1 MKISAFLPQKR
12 QFASLKK
19 RPALP
24 KIGGKSRKLPR
35 FVCARFAPK
44 ILTQSAA
51 PLFSDRQVKF
61 LSLMVTTKFYLDTRK
76 VLKGGQGYSLR
87 INITQNRKIASYP
100 LGISLTEKQWNA
112 QTEKVVGHP
121 EAMMYNKF
129 IAARKIEVDT
139 IILKLADE
147 GKLADMSA
155 VQIRDYIQSVINP
168 QDVKPAKPEEDQNTV
183 AKVFERFMAHKKN
196 PRTKEIYRTTYNRI
210 KAYLSEDAFKT
221 LKFEDI
227 DLEWLLDFD
236 EFMAITAP
244 SANAR
249 AINMRN
255 LRAVCNFAIDCE
267 ITTHY
272 PFRRFKIKQE
282 VTRKRNFD
290 VETLRR
296 IFNHQCAEEW
306 QQKYLDFFKLSFMLI
321 GINCVDLCGLTRING
336 DRIDYIRAKTH
347 KPYSIKVE
355 SEAREIIE
363 RYAGEGH
370 LLNFTDTYANYRHFY
385 NNLCIGLR
393 EIRDQLSLDELTSYW
408 ARHSW
413 ATIAASLDIPK
424 DTIAAGLG
432 HGGNTVTDIYI
443 EFDRRKVDE
452 ANRKVL
458 DWVLYGVHPN
468 APKKRGRPKRVQTRA
483 TL

>member
-1 MKISAFLPQKR
+1 
-12 QFASLKK
+12 
-19 RPALP
+19 
-24 KIGGKSRKLPR
+24 
-35 FVCARFAPK
+35 
-44 ILTQSAA
+44 
-51 PLFSDRQVKF
+51 
-61 LSLMVTTKFYLDTRK
+61 MVTTKFYLDTRK
-76 VLKGGQGYSLR
+76 VLKGGQGFSLR

-100 LGISLTEKQWNA
+100 LGITLTEKQWNA

-129 IAARKIEVDT
+129 IASRKVEVDT

-147 GKLADMSA
+147 GKLGDMTA
-155 VQIRDYIQSVINP
+155 VQIRDYIQSVLNP
-168 QDVKPAKPEEDQNTV
+168 KEEKAPKVVEEQNTV
-183 AKVFERFMAHKKN
+183 AKVFDRFIAHKKN

-210 KAYLSEDAFKT
+210 KAHLSEEVFKS

-227 DLEWLLDFD
+227 DLEWLMDFD
-236 EFMAITAP
+236 EFMALTAP

-267 ITTHY
+267 ITNHY

-296 IFNHQCAEEW
+296 IFNHPCAEEW
-306 QQKYLDFFKLSFMLI
+306 QQKYLDFFKLTFMLI
-321 GINCVDLCGLTRING
+321 GINCVDLCGLKRIVG
-336 DRIDYIRAKTH
+336 GRVDYIRAKTH
-347 KPYSIKVE
+347 KPYSVKVE
-355 SEAREIIE
+355 KEAREIIE
-363 RYAGEGH
+363 RYAGEEH
-370 LLNFTDTYANYRHFY
+370 LLNFTESYANYRHFY
-385 NNLCIGLR
+385 NNLCNGLR
-393 EIRDQLSLDELTSYW
+393 EIRDQLELEELTTYW

-424 DTIAAGLG
+424 ETIAAALG

-443 EFDRRKVDE
+443 EFDKRKVDE

-468 APKKRGRPKRVQTRA
+468 ALKKRGRPKKVSEPKKTTEA
-483 TL
+483 A

>member
-1 MKISAFLPQKR
+1 
-12 QFASLKK
+12 
-19 RPALP
+19 
-24 KIGGKSRKLPR
+24 
-35 FVCARFAPK
+35 
-44 ILTQSAA
+44 
-51 PLFSDRQVKF
+51 
-61 LSLMVTTKFYLDTRK
+61 MVTTKFYLDTRK
-76 VLKGGQGYSLR
+76 VLKGGQGFSLR
-87 INITQNRKIASYP
+87 INITHNRKIASYP
-100 LGISLTEKQWNA
+100 LGITLTEKQWNA

-129 IAARKIEVDT
+129 IASRKVEVDT

-147 GKLADMSA
+147 GKLGDMTA
-155 VQIRDYIQSVINP
+155 VQIRDYIQSVLNP
-168 QDVKPAKPEEDQNTV
+168 KEEKAPKVVEDQNTV
-183 AKVFERFMAHKKN
+183 AKVFDRFIAHKKN

-210 KAYLSEDAFKT
+210 KAHLSEEVFKS

-227 DLEWLLDFD
+227 DLEWLMDFD
-236 EFMAITAP
+236 EFMALTAP

-267 ITTHY
+267 ITNHY

-296 IFNHQCAEEW
+296 IFNHPCAEEW
-306 QQKYLDFFKLSFMLI
+306 QQKYLDFFKLTFMLI
-321 GINCVDLCGLTRING
+321 GINCVDLCGLKRIVG
-336 DRIDYIRAKTH
+336 GRVDYIRAKTH
-347 KPYSIKVE
+347 KPYSVKVE
-355 SEAREIIE
+355 KEAREIIE
-363 RYAGEGH
+363 RYAGEEH
-370 LLNFTDTYANYRHFY
+370 LLNFTESYANYRHFY
-385 NNLCIGLR
+385 NNLCNGLR
-393 EIRDQLSLDELTSYW
+393 EIRDQLELEELTTYW

-424 DTIAAGLG
+424 ETIAAALG

-443 EFDRRKVDE
+443 EFDKRKVDE

-468 APKKRGRPKRVQTRA
+468 ALKKRGRPKKVSEPKKTTEA
-483 TL
+483 A

>member
-1 MKISAFLPQKR
+1 
-12 QFASLKK
+12 
-19 RPALP
+19 
-24 KIGGKSRKLPR
+24 
-35 FVCARFAPK
+35 
-44 ILTQSAA
+44 
-51 PLFSDRQVKF
+51 
-61 LSLMVTTKFYLDTRK
+61 MVTTKFYLDTRK
-76 VLKGGQGYSLR
+76 VLKGGQGFSLR

-100 LGISLTEKQWNA
+100 LGITLTEKQWNA

-129 IAARKIEVDT
+129 IASRKVEVDT

-147 GKLADMSA
+147 GKLGDMTA
-155 VQIRDYIQSVINP
+155 VQIRDYIQSVLNP
-168 QDVKPAKPEEDQNTV
+168 KEEKAPKVVEDQNTV
-183 AKVFERFMAHKKN
+183 AKVFDRFIAHKKN

-210 KAYLSEDAFKT
+210 KAHLSEEVFKS

-227 DLEWLLDFD
+227 DLEWLMDFD
-236 EFMAITAP
+236 EFMALTAP

-267 ITTHY
+267 ITNQY

-296 IFNHQCAEEW
+296 IFNHPCAEEW
-306 QQKYLDFFKLSFMLI
+306 QQKYLDFFKLTFMLI
-321 GINCVDLCGLTRING
+321 GINCVDLCGLKRIVG
-336 DRIDYIRAKTH
+336 GRVDYIRAKTH
-347 KPYSIKVE
+347 KPYSVKVE
-355 SEAREIIE
+355 KEAREIIE
-363 RYAGEGH
+363 RYAGEEH
-370 LLNFTDTYANYRHFY
+370 LLNFTESYANYRHFY
-385 NNLCIGLR
+385 NNLCNGLR
-393 EIRDQLSLDELTSYW
+393 EIRDQLELEELTTYW

-424 DTIAAGLG
+424 ETIAAALG

-443 EFDRRKVDE
+443 EFDKRKVDE

-468 APKKRGRPKRVQTRA
+468 ALKKRGRPKKVSAPKKA
-483 TL
+483 TEAA

>member
-1 MKISAFLPQKR
+1 
-12 QFASLKK
+12 
-19 RPALP
+19 
-24 KIGGKSRKLPR
+24 
-35 FVCARFAPK
+35 
-44 ILTQSAA
+44 
-51 PLFSDRQVKF
+51 
-61 LSLMVTTKFYLDTRK
+61 MVTTKFYLDSRK
-76 VLKGGQGYSLR
+76 VLKGGQGFSLR

-100 LGISLTEKQWNA
+100 LGITLTEKQWNA

-129 IAARKIEVDT
+129 IASRKVEVDT

-147 GKLADMSA
+147 GKLGDMTA
-155 VQIRDYIQSVINP
+155 VQIRDYIQSVLNP
-168 QDVKPAKPEEDQNTV
+168 KEEKAPKVVEDQNTV
-183 AKVFERFMAHKKN
+183 AKVFDRFIAHKKN

-210 KAYLSEDAFKT
+210 KAHLSEEVFKS

-227 DLEWLLDFD
+227 DLEWLMDFD
-236 EFMAITAP
+236 EFMALTAP

-267 ITTHY
+267 ITNHY

-296 IFNHQCAEEW
+296 IFNHPCAEEW
-306 QQKYLDFFKLSFMLI
+306 QQKYLDFFKLTFMLI
-321 GINCVDLCGLTRING
+321 GINCVDLCGLKRIVG
-336 DRIDYIRAKTH
+336 GRVDYIRAKTH
-347 KPYSIKVE
+347 KPYSVKVE
-355 SEAREIIE
+355 KEAREIIE
-363 RYAGEGH
+363 RYAGEEH
-370 LLNFTDTYANYRHFY
+370 LLNFTESYANYRHFY
-385 NNLCIGLR
+385 NNLCNGLR
-393 EIRDQLSLDELTSYW
+393 EIRDQLELEELTTYW

-424 DTIAAGLG
+424 ETIAAALG

-443 EFDRRKVDE
+443 EFDKRKVDE

-468 APKKRGRPKRVQTRA
+468 ALKKRGRPKKVSAPKKA
-483 TL
+483 TEAA